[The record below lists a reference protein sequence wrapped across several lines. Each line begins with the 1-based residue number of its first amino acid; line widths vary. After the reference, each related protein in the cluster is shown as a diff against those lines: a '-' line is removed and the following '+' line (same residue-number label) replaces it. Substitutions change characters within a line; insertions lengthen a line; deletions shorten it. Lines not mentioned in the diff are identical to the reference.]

1 MTQTPRDVAISM
13 ANVASGES
21 GRISGYAQ
29 STLYMQMH
37 FSLSLDRRENKQ
49 DIEQLRLR

>member
-29 STLYMQMH
+29 STLYMQM
-37 FSLSLDRRENKQ
+37 
-49 DIEQLRLR
+49 QLQSQPRAAETTNRISNS